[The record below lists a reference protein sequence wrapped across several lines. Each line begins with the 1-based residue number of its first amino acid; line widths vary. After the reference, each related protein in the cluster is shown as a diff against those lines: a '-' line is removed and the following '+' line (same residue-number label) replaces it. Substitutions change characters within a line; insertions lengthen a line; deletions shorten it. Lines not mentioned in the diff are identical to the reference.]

1 MIRISKRDFVFV
13 VFCVLFIF
21 ALFLRTSTAIIV
33 EDLMRDFAIPATSLG
48 LMASAFFYAYA
59 IVQIPVGL
67 LSDRIGVRYTVF
79 GFGLLGAA
87 GSALF
92 AFSPDIQMATWARL
106 LTGAGTAGIWI
117 PALKYLSISYRPDEF
132 ATLTSIIN
140 AIGGLGLMLA
150 TLPMA
155 LLVERIGWRHSFI
168 LPSLAMFLLVL
179 LSWYLM
185 KPQTLPVTDK
195 EEINKEKNK
204 EVAATSQPG
213 TVPFWR
219 HRSFWP
225 FALWALLVY
234 GVLFSFSGLWGAAY
248 LQDSYNI
255 SRETAGSHLMFIS
268 LGMIIGGLF
277 WGMLSDRFF
286 HARRPVLFLG
296 TLGMLLTWVAML
308 SLSAYPGPFY
318 ISLIYFALGIF
329 SIVFLINLGCVKEL
343 FPVEIAGT
351 AMGTVNASMFVGV
364 ALFQGVSGYLLDYF
378 LETKTALAAFR
389 SIFTLYL
396 VSIALAFF
404 LVFLMP
410 ETFPGKQKNQPVPG
424 SIQK

>member
-1 MIRISKRDFVFV
+1 MIRISKRDVVFV

-33 EDLMRDFAIPATSLG
+33 EDLMRDFAIPAASLG

-59 IVQIPVGL
+59 VVQIPVGL

-79 GFGLLGAA
+79 GFGLLGVA
-87 GSALF
+87 GSILF
-92 AFSPDIQMATWARL
+92 AFSTGIQMATWARL
-106 LTGAGTAGIWI
+106 LTGIGTAGIWI
-117 PALKYLSISYRPDEF
+117 PALKYLSVSYRPDEF

-168 LPSLAMFLLVL
+168 LPTPAMFLLVL
-179 LSWYLM
+179 LAWYLM
-185 KPQTLPVTDK
+185 KPQTHPVTGQ
-195 EEINKEKNK
+195 EEISKEQRK
-204 EVAATSQPG
+204 EVAATSLPG

-286 HARRPVLFLG
+286 RARRPVLFLG
-296 TLGMLLTWVAML
+296 TLGMLLTWAAML

-343 FPVEIAGT
+343 FPVKIAGT

-364 ALFQGVSGYLLDYF
+364 ALFQGISGYLLDHF
-378 LETKTALAAFR
+378 LETQTALSAYR
-389 SIFTLYL
+389 SIFTFYL
-396 VSIALAFF
+396 VSMALALF
-404 LVFLMP
+404 LVVLMP
-410 ETFPGKQKNQPVPG
+410 ETFPRETKKPARP
-424 SIQK
+424 